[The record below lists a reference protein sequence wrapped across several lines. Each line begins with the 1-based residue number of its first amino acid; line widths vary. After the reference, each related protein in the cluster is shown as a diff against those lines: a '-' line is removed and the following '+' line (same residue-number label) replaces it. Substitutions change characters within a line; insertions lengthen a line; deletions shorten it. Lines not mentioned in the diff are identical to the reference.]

1 MSKKIKFLLGFVY
14 LVLLIIFLYFVFMNI
29 QITRLNDF
37 SYYKELQLMAENLIT
52 QNFLIN
58 TIIFSMFSVVWVFLL
73 GFGLPITL
81 LAGILFGKWIGT
93 TVVAISMSLGALA
106 LYITGNFF
114 FNELVKNLLW
124 KKYIK
129 YIKLFQRN
137 EFYYYFI
144 YRLVGGL
151 GLPFFLQNLLPILF
165 NMKKSNYFF
174 SSIFGLI
181 PGVFI
186 LCSVGNGLNIF
197 IQKNEVFSF
206 IELIILPEIYY
217 PILMF
222 LGLLILSFF
231 IKKKFFK

>member
-14 LVLLIIFLYFVFMNI
+14 LVLLIIFLYLVFLNI

-37 SYYKELQLMAENLIT
+37 SYYKELQVMAENLIT

-58 TIIFSMFSVVWVFLL
+58 TIIFSIFAIVWVFLL

-81 LAGILFGKWIGT
+81 LSGILFGKWTGT
-93 TVVAISMSLGALA
+93 MVVTISMSLGALA
-106 LYITGNFF
+106 LYITANFF
-114 FNELVKNLLW
+114 FNEFVKKLLW

-129 YIKLFQRN
+129 YIVLFQRN

-174 SSIFGLI
+174 SSILGLI

-206 IELIILPEIYY
+206 IELIVLPEIYY

-222 LGLLILSFF
+222 LGLLILSLF

>member
-1 MSKKIKFLLGFVY
+1 
-14 LVLLIIFLYFVFMNI
+14 
-29 QITRLNDF
+29 
-37 SYYKELQLMAENLIT
+37 
-52 QNFLIN
+52 
-58 TIIFSMFSVVWVFLL
+58 MFAVVWVFLL

-114 FNELVKNLLW
+114 FNEFVKNLLW
-124 KKYIK
+124 KKYFK

-137 EFYYYFI
+137 EFYYYFT

-151 GLPFFLQNLLPILF
+151 GLPFFLQNLLPVLF

-174 SSIFGLI
+174 SSILGLI

-186 LCSVGNGLNIF
+186 LCSIGNGLNIF
-197 IQKNEVFSF
+197 IQKNEVFSL

-222 LGLLILSFF
+222 LGLLILSLF

>member
-1 MSKKIKFLLGFVY
+1 
-14 LVLLIIFLYFVFMNI
+14 
-29 QITRLNDF
+29 
-37 SYYKELQLMAENLIT
+37 MAENLIT

-58 TIIFSMFSVVWVFLL
+58 TIIFSMFTIVWVFLL

-106 LYITGNFF
+106 LYVTANFF
-114 FNELVKNLLW
+114 FNEFVKNLLW
-124 KKYIK
+124 KKNIK
-129 YIKLFQRN
+129 YIELFQKN
-137 EFYYYFI
+137 EFIYYFI

-151 GLPFFLQNLLPILF
+151 GLPFFLQNLLPVLF

-174 SSIFGLI
+174 SSILGLI

-197 IQKNEVFSF
+197 IQENEVFSF
-206 IELIILPEIYY
+206 IELIVLPEIYY

-222 LGLLILSFF
+222 LGLLISSLL
-231 IKKKFFK
+231 IKKKLFK

>member
-14 LVLLIIFLYFVFMNI
+14 LVLLIIFLYLVFLNI

-37 SYYKELQLMAENLIT
+37 SYYKELQVMAENLIT

-58 TIIFSMFSVVWVFLL
+58 TIIFSIFAIVWVFLL

-81 LAGILFGKWIGT
+81 LSGILFGKWTGT
-93 TVVAISMSLGALA
+93 MVVTISMSLGALA
-106 LYITGNFF
+106 LYITANFF
-114 FNELVKNLLW
+114 FNEFVKKLLW

-129 YIKLFQRN
+129 YIVLFQRN

-174 SSIFGLI
+174 SSILGLI

-206 IELIILPEIYY
+206 IELIVLPEIYY

-222 LGLLILSFF
+222 LGLLILSLF
-231 IKKKFFK
+231 IKKNFFK

>member
-58 TIIFSMFSVVWVFLL
+58 TIIFSMFAVVWVFLL

>member
-14 LVLLIIFLYFVFMNI
+14 LVLLIIFLYFVFLNI

-58 TIIFSMFSVVWVFLL
+58 TIIFSIFAIVWVFLL

-93 TVVAISMSLGALA
+93 IVVAISMSLGALA
-106 LYITGNFF
+106 LYVTANFF
-114 FNELVKNLLW
+114 FNEFVKNLLW

-129 YIKLFQRN
+129 YIELFQKN

-151 GLPFFLQNLLPILF
+151 GLPFFLQNLLPVLF

-174 SSIFGLI
+174 SSILGLI

-206 IELIILPEIYY
+206 IELIVLPDIYY

-222 LGLLILSFF
+222 LSLLILFLF

>member
-14 LVLLIIFLYFVFMNI
+14 LVLLIIFLYLVFLNI

-37 SYYKELQLMAENLIT
+37 SYYKELQVMAENLIT

-58 TIIFSMFSVVWVFLL
+58 TIIFSIFAIVWVFLL

-81 LAGILFGKWIGT
+81 LSGILFGKWTGT
-93 TVVAISMSLGALA
+93 MVVTISMSLGALA
-106 LYITGNFF
+106 LYITANFF
-114 FNELVKNLLW
+114 FNEFVKKLLW

-129 YIKLFQRN
+129 YIVLFQRN

-174 SSIFGLI
+174 SSILGLI

-206 IELIILPEIYY
+206 IELIVLPEIYY

-222 LGLLILSFF
+222 LGLLILSLF
-231 IKKKFFK
+231 IKKFFFK

>member
-14 LVLLIIFLYFVFMNI
+14 LVLLITFLYFVFLNI

-37 SYYKELQLMAENLIT
+37 SYYKELQVMAENLIT

-58 TIIFSMFSVVWVFLL
+58 TIIFSMFAVVWVFLL

-114 FNELVKNLLW
+114 FNEFVKNLLW
-124 KKYIK
+124 KKYFK

-137 EFYYYFI
+137 EFYYYFT

-151 GLPFFLQNLLPILF
+151 GLPFFLQNLLPVLF

-174 SSIFGLI
+174 SSILGLI

-186 LCSVGNGLNIF
+186 LCSIGNGLNIF
-197 IQKNEVFSF
+197 IQKNEVFSL

-222 LGLLILSFF
+222 LGLLILSLF

>member
-14 LVLLIIFLYFVFMNI
+14 LVLLIIFLYFVFLNI

-58 TIIFSMFSVVWVFLL
+58 TIIFSIFAIVWVFLL

-93 TVVAISMSLGALA
+93 IVVAISMSLGALA
-106 LYITGNFF
+106 LYVTANFF
-114 FNELVKNLLW
+114 FNEFVKNLLW

-129 YIKLFQRN
+129 YIELFQKN

-151 GLPFFLQNLLPILF
+151 GLPFFLQNLLPVLF

-174 SSIFGLI
+174 SSILGLI

-206 IELIILPEIYY
+206 IELIVLPDIYY

-222 LGLLILSFF
+222 LGLLILSLF

>member
-58 TIIFSMFSVVWVFLL
+58 TIIFSMFAVVWVFLL

-151 GLPFFLQNLLPILF
+151 GLPFFLQNLLPVLF

-174 SSIFGLI
+174 SSILGLI

-222 LGLLILSFF
+222 LGLLILSLF

>member
-14 LVLLIIFLYFVFMNI
+14 LVLLIIFLYLVFLNI

-37 SYYKELQLMAENLIT
+37 SYYKELQVMAENLIT

-58 TIIFSMFSVVWVFLL
+58 TIIFSIFAIVWVFLL

-81 LAGILFGKWIGT
+81 LSGILFGKWTGT
-93 TVVAISMSLGALA
+93 MVVTISMSLGALA
-106 LYITGNFF
+106 LYITANFF
-114 FNELVKNLLW
+114 FNEFVKKLLW

-129 YIKLFQRN
+129 YIVLFQRN

-174 SSIFGLI
+174 SSILGLI

-206 IELIILPEIYY
+206 IELIVLPEIYY

-222 LGLLILSFF
+222 LGLLILSLF
-231 IKKKFFK
+231 IKKIFFK